1 MKKTLINLDQVVQ
14 AMKDRIAAH
23 GLQLLQNYPND
34 LLIHDRRIM
43 EAALVPGVTMGWVV
57 GHNHT
62 HLIVLGVHP
71 QENDMAP
78 YLTRLSE
85 SDRYYTIALDGR
97 AASGVAITEA
107 SREAF
112 AALANL
118 DVPYR
123 SNGPVESFDLYRHT
137 QMIGHVTVRRQVTDG
152 GTPVYLQT
160 IEPTHRA
167 TDADRVALLF
177 WAEKAAVKAAHTLFC
192 QTEVT
197 WQEPGAEA
205 LAA

>member
-1 MKKTLINLDQVVQ
+1 MKKTLVNLDQVIQ
-14 AMKDRIAAH
+14 MMKDKIAAH
-23 GLQLLQNYPND
+23 GLQLLHNYPND
-34 LLIHDRRIM
+34 LLIHDRYIM
-43 EAALVPGVTMGWVV
+43 EAALVPGVTLGWVV
-57 GHNHT
+57 GHCHT

-85 SDRYYTIALDGR
+85 SDRYHTIALDGR
-97 AASGVAITEA
+97 SASGVAVTEI

-118 DVPYR
+118 DVPYH
-123 SNGPVESFDLYRHT
+123 SNGPVESFELYRHT
-137 QMIGHVTVRRQVTDG
+137 QMVGHIIVRRQVTDG
-152 GTPVYLQT
+152 GTPVYRQT

-167 TDADRVALLF
+167 TDVDRVALRF

-205 LAA
+205 MAA